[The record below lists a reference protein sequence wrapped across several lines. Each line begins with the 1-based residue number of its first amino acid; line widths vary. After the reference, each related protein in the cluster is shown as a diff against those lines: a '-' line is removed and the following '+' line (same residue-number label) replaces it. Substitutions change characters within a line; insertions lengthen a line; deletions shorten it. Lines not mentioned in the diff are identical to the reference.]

1 MFFEIIELFSKRDK
15 KRKRIKLGP
24 NMGSNGDDYPK
35 DSSLFKK
42 VSLCI
47 GCSLSSNTKY

>member
-1 MFFEIIELFSKRDK
+1 MFFEIIQFFSKRDI

-24 NMGSNGDDYPK
+24 NMGSNGDDYPS
-35 DSSLFKK
+35 DSFLFKK

-47 GCSLSSNTKY
+47 GSSLSSNTKD